1 MEIESYLT
9 TDFLARG
16 LRLLPLIAAKPPT
29 KPPTKAV
36 TKINKM
42 DEPPKGNI
50 AAILCERTPLFF
62 TSIQKAR
69 RPQNKK
75 MPRKPDTNARP

>member
-9 TDFLARG
+9 TGFLSSG
-16 LRLLPLIAAKPPT
+16 VRLLPLIAAKPPT
-29 KPPTKAV
+29 KPPSRAV
-36 TKINKM
+36 TKINKT
-42 DEPPKGNI
+42 DEPPNGKS

-69 RPQNKK
+69 KPQNKK
-75 MPRKPDTNARP
+75 MPRKPDTNARR